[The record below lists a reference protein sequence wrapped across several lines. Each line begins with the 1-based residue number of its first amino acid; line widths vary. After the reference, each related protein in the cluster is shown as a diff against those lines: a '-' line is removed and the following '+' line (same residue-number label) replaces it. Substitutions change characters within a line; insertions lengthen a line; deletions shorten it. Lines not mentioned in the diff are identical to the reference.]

1 VKIGSFCRALSPD
14 REPRTES
21 PLTPHRLADST
32 AELCRLA
39 FHPNPHE
46 GTGDPADC
54 HVEVSKPARQ
64 PLLSGQGVCP
74 VDALIVNSKLVSETS
89 ETAVLFTV
97 RRKRAPE

>member
-54 HVEVSKPARQ
+54 HVEVAKPARQ

-74 VDALIVNSKLVSETS
+74 VDARIVKSKLVSETS

-97 RRKRAPE
+97 RRKRAPG